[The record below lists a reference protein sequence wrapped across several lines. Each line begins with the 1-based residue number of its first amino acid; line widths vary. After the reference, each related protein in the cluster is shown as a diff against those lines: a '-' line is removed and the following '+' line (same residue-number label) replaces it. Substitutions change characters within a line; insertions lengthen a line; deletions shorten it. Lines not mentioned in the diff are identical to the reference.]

1 MLTQPFIQM
10 EDCICPSNRCALSGP
25 SENICSLTD
34 ALFRPVILGSAAF
47 PGWSGMVM
55 ARTGYVFSRGYS
67 GPLQLLEGLRG
78 DLKVSRVACLT

>member
-34 ALFRPVILGSAAF
+34 KLFRLVILGSAAF
-47 PGWSGMVM
+47 PGWSRLYLEWLWLEQATFSAAVT
-55 ARTGYVFSRGYS
+55 AVLCSCWRVFG
-67 GPLQLLEGLRG
+67 
-78 DLKVSRVACLT
+78 VT